1 METEISVILKD
12 GEKKIK
18 AVVSAGCR
26 HYIKIFDDVP
36 DACEWVHIIEE
47 ALSQGMRPKECK
59 ILAR

>member
-1 METEISVILKD
+1 MEAEISVMLKD

-26 HYIKIFDDVP
+26 HYVKIFDDVP
-36 DACEWVHIIEE
+36 DACEWVHMVEE
-47 ALSQGMRPKECK
+47 VLAQGMHPKECS